1 MTKVRKDRLSKVL
14 RQMEREGFDQLIIS
28 SGASIRYLIGVSP
41 MAGERLQALL
51 INAHGEVVFY
61 TPAMNVGV
69 IGGLEGGELVP
80 VQDGFDS
87 MGDLASRLLPGRA
100 GVEGSWPSVFTLQLM
115 GLRRDVRFEI
125 EPGCVARV
133 RMIKDAEE
141 LELMRESSRRNDAVM
156 AELMAAIHP
165 DLTEAQLSQVG
176 DGLFVKHGRVGLGLP
191 PMVCYGP
198 NCADPH
204 HLDFGNDKL
213 RPGDFVLIDM
223 GTAVEGYNS
232 DMTRTEA
239 YGQPS
244 QLQKDIYQIV
254 LEANLAGIAA
264 IRPGIP
270 ASEVDAAARRV
281 IENYGYGD
289 RFIHRT
295 GHGVGLEGHELPGV
309 GINCQEILRPGMCIT
324 VEPGIYLPGVTG
336 VRIEDLLIVTETGS
350 ENLNH
355 YTKELQCH

>member
-1 MTKVRKDRLSKVL
+1 MAKLRRDRLDKVI
-14 RQMEREGFDQLIIS
+14 RQMQQEGFDQLIIS

-41 MAGERLQALL
+41 MAGERLQVLL
-51 INAHGEVVFY
+51 INAHGDAAFY
-61 TPAMNVGV
+61 TPAMNFGA
-69 IGGLEGGELVP
+69 IGTLKGAEMVP
-80 VQDGFDS
+80 VRDGFDS
-87 MGDLASRLLPGRA
+87 MGDLANRLLPGRA
-100 GVEGSWPSVFTLQLM
+100 GIEGSWPSAFMLQLIK
-115 GLRRDVRFEI
+115 LRRDICFEI

-156 AELMAAIHP
+156 AELMAGISP
-165 DLTEAQLSQVG
+165 DLTEAQLSQYG
-176 DGLFVKHGRVGLGLP
+176 DALFVKHGRVGIGLP

-223 GTAVEGYNS
+223 GTTVEGYNS

-264 IRPGIP
+264 IRPGIR
-270 ASEVDAAARRV
+270 ASEVDAAARSV
-281 IENYGYGD
+281 IEKYGYGD

-309 GINCQEILRPGMCIT
+309 GINCEEILQPGMCIT